1 MTGMNITME
10 TLIMILPLI
19 ALQLGLALY
28 CIVKIVRE
36 GVSNLNKPLW
46 IVISLFV
53 NLIGPITFLIVGR
66 KKDHQ

>member
-1 MTGMNITME
+1 MTGMNITMA

>member
-53 NLIGPITFLIVGR
+53 NLIGPITFLIVG
-66 KKDHQ
+66 

>member
-36 GVSNLNKPLW
+36 GVTNLNKPLW

>member
-1 MTGMNITME
+1 MTNMNITME

-46 IVISLFV
+46 ILISLFV

-66 KKDHQ
+66 KKDCK